1 MKDPVIYVCNHE
13 PCPNN
18 KKQKL
23 YCNSCLIKGG
33 HVHFPADLI
42 IDKLNGLESKWSQ
55 LVDALT
61 KLQEQA
67 VIGYEKYK
75 PLINYLEEE
84 MLLVP
89 PQEGSAPH

>member
-1 MKDPVIYVCNHE
+1 
-13 PCPNN
+13 
-18 KKQKL
+18 
-23 YCNSCLIKGG
+23 
-33 HVHFPADLI
+33 
-42 IDKLNGLESKWSQ
+42 LNGLESKWSE
-55 LVDALT
+55 LRDALT
-61 KLQEQA
+61 KLQEEA